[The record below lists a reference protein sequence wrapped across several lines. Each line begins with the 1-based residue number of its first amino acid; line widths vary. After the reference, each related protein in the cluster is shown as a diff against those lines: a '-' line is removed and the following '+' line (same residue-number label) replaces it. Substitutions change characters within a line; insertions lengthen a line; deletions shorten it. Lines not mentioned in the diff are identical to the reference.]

1 MGQKVRNIEAVTDYA
16 DNRHYLRLHRDVLLP
31 AAVCEAVRRHL
42 TAGRWE
48 IAMSIVIEH
57 APTDCHDEIKLFFT
71 STAKRLAAEKAGDAV
86 PFVEEPACENARR

>member
-31 AAVCEAVRRHL
+31 AAVCRPVRRRL

-48 IAMSIVIEH
+48 IAMSIVIQR
-57 APTDCHDEIKLFFT
+57 ANGL
-71 STAKRLAAEKAGDAV
+71 S
-86 PFVEEPACENARR
+86 RRN